1 MTKIEN
7 SLLNGK
13 NIGVLCEAET
23 QTGDQSLPSILC
35 MTLAKRFICLK
46 LVYLI
51 CKMRMMVSWYLCW
64 VF

>member
-1 MTKIEN
+1 MTKIES

-23 QTGDQSLPSILC
+23 QTGGQSLPSILS

-46 LVYLI
+46 LVLSSYEHD
-51 CKMRMMVSWYLCW
+51 C
-64 VF
+64 F

>member
-1 MTKIEN
+1 MTKIES

-23 QTGDQSLPSILC
+23 QTGDQSLPSILF
-35 MTLAKRFICLK
+35 MNLAQRFICLN

-51 CKMRMMVSWYLCW
+51 CKMRMMVS
-64 VF
+64 